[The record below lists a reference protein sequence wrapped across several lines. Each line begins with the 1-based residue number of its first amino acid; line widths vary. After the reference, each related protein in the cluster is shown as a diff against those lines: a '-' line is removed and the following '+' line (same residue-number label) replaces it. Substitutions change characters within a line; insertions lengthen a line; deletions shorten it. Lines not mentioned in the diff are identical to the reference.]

1 MRESLQRFVAIVLAL
16 ALAAPL
22 GAQERPTVFVHGLNG
37 SPDTWR
43 PAADR
48 LGAVLQISP
57 YVPAVPWAD
66 HFETQAGSLQAQ
78 LGMLPASTIAVG
90 HSNGGIASRAW
101 SAQHPL
107 SGVLTVG
114 SPQQGAPI
122 VNKVLTAMNF
132 HEQLYG
138 AAGAAFS
145 AFGLQPNQWWS
156 VYAYVELALALTQQ
170 WSWKAYFQ
178 IAGLGLLAAHPVI
191 PQMAVGSRFLSD
203 LNSPANLAREATS
216 IGGRVGLVYSLD
228 RYWQAGV
235 IRLFKPT
242 EADQW
247 YPRIWSAIVT
257 LEAVASYLTFSYPG
271 NFQAQWIAS
280 ELFRVASG
288 LRQIDP
294 LWCWAVTD
302 DVTCNT
308 PHDGI
313 VPVTRQVY
321 PTATNLYVQG
331 PSHLQEA
338 QVSDHA
344 IQYALSTYM
353 QVTSRNADGG
363 GGGGGGEGG
372 GGAGVSV
379 PDELGPGESLRPGDS
394 RTSSNGEYT
403 LYYQGDG
410 NLVLYRNSDGRPLWY
425 TATPGPAGEAA
436 MQGDGNFVV
445 YSSAWQPQWSSGTAG
460 HEGARLAVQGDS
472 NLVVYDAY
480 GYPLWWRQ

>member
-1 MRESLQRFVAIVLAL
+1 MGHSIRRFIALTLTLAIAV
-16 ALAAPL
+16 PVV
-22 GAQERPTVFVHGLNG
+22 AQERPTVFVHGLNG
-37 SPDTWR
+37 SPGTWQ
-43 PAADR
+43 PAAER
-48 LGAVLQISP
+48 LTSVLNISP

-66 HFETQAGSLQAQ
+66 HFETQVGSLQTQ
-78 LGMLPASTIAVG
+78 LGMLPSSTIAIG
-90 HSNGGIASRAW
+90 HSNGGIVARAW
-101 SAQHPL
+101 SAQRPL

-122 VNKVLTAMNF
+122 VNKVLTALNF
-132 HEQLYG
+132 HGQLYG
-138 AAGAAFS
+138 AAGAAFG

-170 WSWKAYFQ
+170 WSWGAYFR
-178 IAGLGLLAAHPVI
+178 ILGLGLLTGHPVI
-191 PQMAVGSRFLSD
+191 PQMAVGSTFLSG
-203 LNSPANLAREATS
+203 LNSSQSQAREAAT
-216 IGGRVGLVYSLD
+216 IAGRAGLVYSLD
-228 RYWQAGV
+228 RYWQAGP
-235 IRLFKPT
+235 IRLFDPT
-242 EADQW
+242 AADQW
-247 YPRIWSAIVT
+247 YPRIWAAVAV
-257 LEAVASYLTFSYPG
+257 LEAAGSYLAFSYPG
-271 NFQAQWIAS
+271 NVQAQWIAS

-302 DVTCNT
+302 DVSCNT

-321 PTATNLYVQG
+321 PGANNLYIHG

-338 QVSDHA
+338 TVSDSA

-353 QVTSRNADGG
+353 QVSTRSGGGDGGGTGG
-363 GGGGGGEGG
+363 GGGGGGG
-372 GGAGVSV
+372 SNQS
-379 PDELGPGESLRPGDS
+379 DELGPGESLRPGEG

-403 LYYQGDG
+403 LWYQGDG
-410 NLVLYRNSDGRPLWY
+410 NLVLYRNSDGRPLWA

-436 MQGDGNFVV
+436 MQGDGNLVV
-445 YSSAWQPQWSSGTAG
+445 YSSSWQPQWSSGTAG
-460 HEGARLAVQGDS
+460 HEGARLAVQSDG